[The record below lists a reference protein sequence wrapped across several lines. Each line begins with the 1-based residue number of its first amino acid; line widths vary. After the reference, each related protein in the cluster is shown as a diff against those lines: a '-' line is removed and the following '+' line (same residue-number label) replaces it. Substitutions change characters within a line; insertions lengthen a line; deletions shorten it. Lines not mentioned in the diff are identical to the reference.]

1 MPKKNYKKPKPTR
14 QTEQLRAVLGGD
26 EDRLPRV
33 GVETLRRFHD
43 YLVGH
48 LAFPFPARLSSPI
61 GPHRDTESPLQVVRL
76 MDPRREYSPEE
87 MYGLICK
94 VEQNGHRIELP
105 LDRIDVTDDSPYSQ
119 LLEDYR
125 HWQATCQ

>member
-1 MPKKNYKKPKPTR
+1 VER
-14 QTEQLRAVLGGD
+14 LRAILGSTG
-26 EDRLPRV
+26 DRLSRV

-48 LAFPFPARLSSPI
+48 LSFPFEGRLSDPI
-61 GPHRDTESPLQVVRL
+61 GPHRDTRSPLRVVRL

-87 MYGLICK
+87 MHGLVIK
-94 VEQNGHRIELP
+94 AEQQGHRIELP
-105 LDRIDVTDDSPYSQ
+105 LDRIDVPEGSPYSQ

-125 HWQATCQ
+125 LWQATCQ